1 MLILSSKIKTCGE
14 HYPNSTKRIYD
25 VNKQIKPTFTWA
37 QIDTIL
43 LDMDGTLLDKYFDD
57 HFWEE
62 YVPKV
67 YAQTNKVSEVEA
79 RKTLL
84 KKYQAVESTLQWCD
98 LDFWS
103 DQLGLDIPELK
114 CKVDHLI
121 QVHPY
126 VIDFLKYVKSIG
138 KTVHLVTNAHSKT
151 LDIKLRKTAIGPYFD
166 RLVCAEKIGF
176 AKEEAEFWD
185 KLEEMLGYDKKRTLL
200 ADDTEKVLHSA
211 NKYGMG
217 FLLSIARPSTRLAV
231 NYSANFPSVEFFN
244 ELLPR

>member
-1 MLILSSKIKTCGE
+1 MT
-14 HYPNSTKRIYD
+14 T
-25 VNKQIKPTFTWA
+25 KQIKPTFTWS

-67 YAQTNKVSEVEA
+67 FAEVNNLTAEEA
-79 RKTLL
+79 RKALL
-84 KKYQAVESTLQWCD
+84 KRYQAVESTLQWTD

-103 DQLGLDIPELK
+103 EQLGLDIPELK

-126 VIDFLKYVKSIG
+126 VIDFLKYLKKIG

-151 LDIKLRKTAIGPYFD
+151 LDIKLRKTAIGPHFD
-166 RLVCAEKIGF
+166 RLVCAEEIGM
-176 AKEEAEFWD
+176 AKEQPEFWHRLEKMLNFD
-185 KLEEMLGYDKKRTLL
+185 KDRTLL
-200 ADDTEKVLHSA
+200 ADDTEKVLRSA
-211 NKYGMG
+211 NEYGMG
-217 FLLSIARPSTRLAV
+217 FLVSVARPSTRIPIS
-231 NYSANFPSVEFFN
+231 YSEEFPSVAFFD
-244 ELLPR
+244 ELIF